1 MKVTNVKNINRT
13 NKIVNSFNRI
23 KRFFIKNYIYIISL
37 VLLFIGGTVV
47 FRMHGVNFN
56 PNTSS
61 HIDKIVT
68 IESFSGGGEFI
79 NSVDEDETVGEKDKE
94 NNSEEPENTEPENT
108 EPENTE
114 PENTE
119 PENTEPENTE
129 PENTEPD
136 EESNRKDDKEMEE
149 ANRREKNKSRHE
161 RYNRIG
167 RDFGARNS
175 SKGLCKKKPHEIHD
189 VCTTLSKDRCIK
201 TECCIYAHHQNADG
215 DDSYECI
222 HGDESGSN
230 YKTKDGAPRDID
242 HWYGAPRDIDHWY
255 YMTKCYG
262 TNCDGKSTQGAR
274 ETDARE
280 TDARETDARETDT
293 RETDTRETDARET
306 DARENLPKE

>member
-1 MKVTNVKNINRT
+1 MYIYMMNATNVKKINRT
-13 NKIVNSFNRI
+13 NNIVNSFNRI

-68 IESFSGGGEFI
+68 IESFSGGGDLI
-79 NSVDEDETVGEKDKE
+79 NSVDEDATFGKKDK
-94 NNSEEPENTEPENT
+94 ENTEPENT

-119 PENTEPENTE
+119 PE
-129 PENTEPD
+129 

-149 ANRREKNKSRHE
+149 ANRREKNKSHHE
-161 RYNRIG
+161 RYKRIG
-167 RDFGARNS
+167 RDLGEKNS

-189 VCTTLSKDRCIK
+189 VCNTLTKKDQCIK
-201 TECCIYAHHQNADG
+201 TECCIYAHHKNADG

-230 YKTKDGAPRDID
+230 YKTKDGKRL
-242 HWYGAPRDIDHWY
+242 DIDHWY

-262 TNCDGKSTQGAR
+262 TNCDGNSPQTQ
-274 ETDARE
+274 EQQTPV
-280 TDARETDARETDT
+280 TPS
-293 RETDTRETDARET
+293 
-306 DARENLPKE
+306 PKNDPSK

>member
-94 NNSEEPENTEPENT
+94 NSE
-108 EPENTE
+108 
-114 PENTE
+114 
-119 PENTEPENTE
+119 EPENTE

-242 HWYGAPRDIDHWY
+242 HWY

-262 TNCDGKSTQGAR
+262 TNCDGKSTQG
-274 ETDARE
+274 ARE

>member
-1 MKVTNVKNINRT
+1 MYIYMMNVKKVKNINST

-37 VLLFIGGTVV
+37 IVLFIGGTVL

-56 PNTSS
+56 PHTSS

-68 IESFSGGGEFI
+68 IESFEGGGDFI
-79 NSVDEDETVGEKDKE
+79 NSVNEDATVGKKDK
-94 NNSEEPENTEPENT
+94 ENTEPENT

-129 PENTEPD
+129 PENTEPE

-149 ANRREKNKSRHE
+149 ANRREKNKSHHE

-167 RDFGARNS
+167 RDLGEKNS

-189 VCTTLSKDRCIK
+189 VCNTLTKKDQCIK
-201 TECCIYAHHQNADG
+201 TECCIYAHHNRADG
-215 DDSYECI
+215 DDGYECI

-230 YKTKDGAPRDID
+230 YKTKDGKTL
-242 HWYGAPRDIDHWY
+242 DIDHWY

-262 TNCDGKSTQGAR
+262 KNCDSADPST
-274 ETDARE
+274 EDPPS
-280 TDARETDARETDT
+280 
-293 RETDTRETDARET
+293 
-306 DARENLPKE
+306 PKNDPSKE

>member
-94 NNSEEPENTEPENT
+94 NSE
-108 EPENTE
+108 
-114 PENTE
+114 
-119 PENTEPENTE
+119 EPENTE

-242 HWYGAPRDIDHWY
+242 HWY

>member
-94 NNSEEPENTEPENT
+94 NSE
-108 EPENTE
+108 E

-242 HWYGAPRDIDHWY
+242 HWY

-262 TNCDGKSTQGAR
+262 TNCDGKSTQG
-274 ETDARE
+274 ARE

-306 DARENLPKE
+306 DARETDARENLPKE